1 MQSVGLVLG
10 GGGARGLAHIGVLEG
25 LAELGVEPAAVV
37 GVSMGAVV
45 GGAYAVR
52 EDWSHALR
60 TENWAR
66 VPVVSEAVEG
76 DLLERVSAY
85 ARSARRLA
93 PAVPR
98 WLWSRGF
105 SEGAHATLVDL
116 YGQDA
121 VFEQTRVPFAVVATD
136 LRAGRRVVLAEG
148 PLVQAVLASAS
159 IPGLAAPVEIDGA
172 ALVDGGFSDPAP
184 VDIARSLGAE
194 VVIACHVGLPHVE
207 ERTDNWMSV
216 LLSAV
221 ETGQRSFA
229 ATRFQHADLVLRPDF
244 AGRIRMLDFSGVA
257 DAIEAGRESVAEAA
271 DAVRALAVGD
281 PGR

>member
-1 MQSVGLVLG
+1 MPSVGVVLG
-10 GGGARGLAHIGVLEG
+10 GGGARGLAHVGVLEG
-25 LAELGVEPAAVV
+25 LTELGVQPAAVV

-52 EDWSHALR
+52 EDWSEALR
-60 TENWAR
+60 SEHWSK
-66 VPVVSEAVEG
+66 VPVVGEAVEG

-98 WLWSRGF
+98 WLWNRGF
-105 SEGAHATLVDL
+105 SDAARAALSDL
-116 YGQDA
+116 YGPDA
-121 VFEQTRVPFAVVATD
+121 AIERTRVPFAVVATD

-148 PLVQAVLASAS
+148 PLVDAVLASAS

-184 VDIARSLGAE
+184 VDIARSLGAD
-194 VVIACHVGLPHVE
+194 VVIACHVGLPNVE
-207 ERTDNWMSV
+207 DVADNWMSV
-216 LLSAV
+216 LLGAV

-229 ATRFQHADLVLRPDF
+229 AARFRHADLVLRPDF
-244 AGRIRMLDFSGVA
+244 VARIRMLDFSSVA
-257 DAIEAGRESVAEAA
+257 DVIDAGRESVAQAA
-271 DAVRALAVGD
+271 DEVRALAFAD
-281 PGR
+281 PAG